1 MLCCFLPYINRS
13 QPQVYICPLPLE
25 PPSHLPPHPNPSRL
39 SQSTAL
45 SSLLHTAKSHWLS
58 LLHTVMYMFQC
69 CSFSSSH
76 TLLPLLCPEVCS
88 SVRLLSQFCLWY
100 SYSLLASLS
109 FLSSFN
115 SYPPPPPPAPQSSP
129 IGPSPP
135 PGQFSS
141 FHVNQGLPWW
151 LSSKEYPCNAG
162 DRGDMDSIPGL
173 GRPPRRRKQKPTL
186 IFLPGESHGQRS
198 LVGCSPRG
206 VTKSLT

>member
-25 PPSHLPPHPNPSRL
+25 PPSHFPPHPNPSRL

-69 CSFSSSH
+69 CSLSSSH
-76 TLLPLLCPEVCS
+76 PLLPLLCPEVCS
-88 SVRLLSQFCLWY
+88 SVCLLSQFCLWY

-115 SYPPPPPPAPQSSP
+115 SYSSPPPPAPQSSP
-129 IGPSPP
+129 S
-135 PGQFSS
+135 
-141 FHVNQGLPWW
+141 
-151 LSSKEYPCNAG
+151 
-162 DRGDMDSIPGL
+162 
-173 GRPPRRRKQKPTL
+173 
-186 IFLPGESHGQRS
+186 FLPLLQDNSVLFMLTKDFPGGSAVKNPPAMQETEETWIPS
-198 LVGCSPRG
+198 LGWEDPLKEEIETHSNIFAWRIPWTEELGGLQSKG